1 MKPQIKGAIGQLIIQ
16 ILVQWE
22 IPFDSPQLVASDS
35 AAYMKKFEK
44 INSDFT
50 DQQSNGR
57 IEIYLAFIQENAQ
70 QFVAVSPVF
79 QKTCDAA
86 YKKHVLQHPARSLF
100 ELFKFFDS
108 RFLSLTTANRDIYFY
123 QIIRELVNSSISLIQ
138 EWSIYININLNLIE
152 FTE

>member
-1 MKPQIKGAIGQLIIQ
+1 MPLFSTHTKSYWRSMGVNQLFSRWQTFVYSKSQKMLYIISSTSNLKN
-16 ILVQWE
+16 IFLNKMEYLVLKMHNNLWQ
-22 IPFDSPQLVASDS
+22 
-35 AAYMKKFEK
+35 
-44 INSDFT
+44 
-50 DQQSNGR
+50 
-57 IEIYLAFIQENAQ
+57 
-70 QFVAVSPVF
+70 SPVF

>member
-1 MKPQIKGAIGQLIIQ
+1 MPLFSTHTKSYWRSMGVNQLFSRWQTFVYKNKENSSI
-16 ILVQWE
+16 V
-22 IPFDSPQLVASDS
+22 
-35 AAYMKKFEK
+35 EK